1 MTAVIAALSLS
12 DKIKDY
18 GGYAGFAA
26 IIGLAVLA
34 LLYFA
39 QAREVKRLR
48 EWAGRAPERAAA
60 EQERSAAGSEATLPR
75 IGATADAGSEREE
88 PAAASGPGRGQR
100 LRGEVAYRYE
110 ELDKRSPVSPLVLGL
125 GILALIVAAV
135 IVTGGF
141 GLFGSDS
148 GSGTEQTTARTVTPP
163 KPEVAVLN
171 GTAPEGGVGV
181 PGTAKTASVFV
192 KDAGWKVGEVG
203 DAGSFPT
210 SSVMFESG
218 FKSDA
223 EELASDLSDQLGDL
237 EVVAITSEVQDVA
250 NGADLAVV
258 VGQDDQGIAG

>member
-1 MTAVIAALSLS
+1 MDLLKEIGAIL
-12 DKIKDY
+12 
-18 GGYAGFAA
+18 GFVAFG
-26 IIGLAVLA
+26 GLAVLV
-34 LLYFA
+34 FMTFQ
-39 QAREVKRLR
+39 QARHLRRLR

-60 EQERSAAGSEATLPR
+60 EEERAAVGAGEATMPA
-75 IGATADAGSEREE
+75 IGPNAGGDGPE
-88 PAAASGPGRGQR
+88 PAPASGAPGRMAR
-100 LRGEVAYRYE
+100 MRGEVAFRYE
-110 ELDKRSPVSPLVLGL
+110 ELDKRSPVSPLALVLGL
-125 GILALIVAAV
+125 LALIVAAV

-203 DAGSFPT
+203 DAGSFAT

-223 EELASDLSDQLGDL
+223 EKLASDLSDQLGDL

>member
-1 MTAVIAALSLS
+1 MDLLKEIGAILGFVAF
-12 DKIKDY
+12 
-18 GGYAGFAA
+18 GGFA
-26 IIGLAVLA
+26 VLV
-34 LLYFA
+34 FMTFQ
-39 QAREVKRLR
+39 QARHLRRLR

-60 EQERSAAGSEATLPR
+60 EQERSTSASEATMPR
-75 IGATADAGSEREE
+75 IGAPADTGSERAE
-88 PAAASGPGRGQR
+88 PAAASGPGRGER
-100 LRGEVAYRYE
+100 LRGEVAFRYE
-110 ELDKRSPVSPLVLGL
+110 ELDKRSPVSPLVLVL

-223 EELASDLSDQLGDL
+223 EKLASDLSDQLGDL

>member
-1 MTAVIAALSLS
+1 MDLLKEIGAILGFVAF
-12 DKIKDY
+12 
-18 GGYAGFAA
+18 GGFA
-26 IIGLAVLA
+26 VLV
-34 LLYFA
+34 FMTFQ
-39 QAREVKRLR
+39 QARHLRRLR

-60 EQERSAAGSEATLPR
+60 EQERSASASEATMPR
-75 IGATADAGSEREE
+75 IGAPADTGSERAE
-88 PAAASGPGRGQR
+88 PAAASGPGRGER
-100 LRGEVAYRYE
+100 LRGEVAFRYE

-148 GSGTEQTTARTVTPP
+148 GSGSEQTTARTVTPP

-223 EELASDLSDQLGDL
+223 EKLASDLSDQLGDL

>member
-1 MTAVIAALSLS
+1 MDLLKEIGAILGFVAF
-12 DKIKDY
+12 
-18 GGYAGFAA
+18 GGFA
-26 IIGLAVLA
+26 VLV
-34 LLYFA
+34 FMTFQ
-39 QAREVKRLR
+39 QARHLRRLR

-60 EQERSAAGSEATLPR
+60 EQERSEAASEATMPR
-75 IGATADAGSEREE
+75 IGAPADTGSQRGE
-88 PAAASGPGRGQR
+88 PAAASGPGRGER

-125 GILALIVAAV
+125 GILALVVAAV

-141 GLFGSDS
+141 GLLGSDS
-148 GSGTEQTTARTVTPP
+148 GSGSGETTARTVTPP

-181 PGTAKTASVFV
+181 PGTAKAASVFV

-210 SSVMFESG
+210 SSVMFEGG

-223 EELASDLSDQLGDL
+223 EKLASDLSDQLGDL

>member
-1 MTAVIAALSLS
+1 MDLLKEIGAILGFVAF
-12 DKIKDY
+12 
-18 GGYAGFAA
+18 GGFA
-26 IIGLAVLA
+26 VLV
-34 LLYFA
+34 FMTFQ
-39 QAREVKRLR
+39 QARHLRRLR

-60 EQERSAAGSEATLPR
+60 EQERSTSASEATMPR
-75 IGATADAGSEREE
+75 IAAPADTGSERAE
-88 PAAASGPGRGQR
+88 PAAASGPGRGER
-100 LRGEVAYRYE
+100 LRGEVAFRYE
-110 ELDKRSPVSPLVLGL
+110 ELDKRSPVSPLVLVLGL
-125 GILALIVAAV
+125 LALIVAAV

-223 EELASDLSDQLGDL
+223 EKLATDLSDQLGDL

>member
-1 MTAVIAALSLS
+1 MDLLKEIGAIL
-12 DKIKDY
+12 
-18 GGYAGFAA
+18 GFVAFG
-26 IIGLAVLA
+26 GLAVLV
-34 LLYFA
+34 FMTFQ
-39 QAREVKRLR
+39 QARHLRRLR

-60 EQERSAAGSEATLPR
+60 ERERSEAASEATMPR
-75 IGATADAGSEREE
+75 IGAAADAGSEREQ
-88 PAAASGPGRGQR
+88 PTAAPGPGRGER

-135 IVTGGF
+135 IVTGGS
-141 GLFGSDS
+141 GLFGSDDGS
-148 GSGTEQTTARTVTPP
+148 GSGQTTAQTVTPP

-181 PGTAKTASVFV
+181 PGTAKAASVFV

-210 SSVMFESG
+210 SSVMFENG

-223 EELASDLSDQLGDL
+223 EKLASDLSGQLGDL

-250 NGADLAVV
+250 NGADLAVI

>member
-1 MTAVIAALSLS
+1 MDLLKEIGAILGFVAF
-12 DKIKDY
+12 
-18 GGYAGFAA
+18 GGFA
-26 IIGLAVLA
+26 VLV
-34 LLYFA
+34 FMTFQ
-39 QAREVKRLR
+39 QARHLRRLR

-60 EQERSAAGSEATLPR
+60 EQERSTSASEATMPR
-75 IGATADAGSEREE
+75 IGAPADTGSERAE
-88 PAAASGPGRGQR
+88 PAAASGPGRGER
-100 LRGEVAYRYE
+100 LRGEVAFRYE
-110 ELDKRSPVSPLVLGL
+110 ELDKRSPVSPLVLVLGL
-125 GILALIVAAV
+125 LALTVAAV